1 MTLEETKEQI
11 SQLETKLSNFKQ
23 EKHELFHKLKIVLY
37 QDETR
42 RKRED
47 EAAHHNANLYLQP
60 NARNVPGMSMR
71 MGHTQ
76 LLIQQAPGNYEY
88 TPQLTRNLKK
98 SRPKKLVKSNKSIS
112 RNFFLQF

>member
-1 MTLEETKEQI
+1 MIFFFQFERQKKVERELKKKQEAMTLEETKEQI
-11 SQLETKLSNFKQ
+11 TQLETKLSNFKQ

-76 LLIQQAPGNYEY
+76 LLIQQAPGKYGY
-88 TPQLTRNLKK
+88 YVLNL
-98 SRPKKLVKSNKSIS
+98 
-112 RNFFLQF
+112 

>member
-1 MTLEETKEQI
+1 MRR
-11 SQLETKLSNFKQ
+11 LSRLITDHPNTTFI
-23 EKHELFHKLKIVLY
+23 LRG
-37 QDETR
+37 DETR

-76 LLIQQAPGNYEY
+76 LLIQQAPGKYEY
-88 TPQLTRNLKK
+88 YVLNQ
-98 SRPKKLVKSNKSIS
+98 
-112 RNFFLQF
+112 